1 MKQNY
6 PFLNIGLFFIQGYAS
21 VHVFLILA
29 ALSGS
34 SLYTPVAGML
44 GGQIFFRGS
53 RACFHV
59 SLNHSEYTENI
70 SKSFYQGLQ
79 NSS

>member
-29 ALSGS
+29 ALVALHSTHQSLACWVGRFS
-34 SLYTPVAGML
+34 SEAREL
-44 GGQIFFRGS
+44 
-53 RACFHV
+53 V
-59 SLNHSEYTENI
+59 SMYH
-70 SKSFYQGLQ
+70 
-79 NSS
+79 